1 MRDSTLEQFTCLK
14 QQLAQERDSIISRLA
29 DINAVLGAG
38 EAVSAP
44 SRESSDSQLTR
55 KAVYTPREG
64 SLPAKILAALG
75 KAGDCMRVKDIAIAV
90 KGSPML
96 VSQACAM
103 LRRKRALKRRGR
115 GSFALP

>member
-1 MRDSTLEQFTCLK
+1 MKDSTLEQFARLK
-14 QQLAQERDSIISRLA
+14 RQLVQERDSIISRLA
-29 DINAVLGAG
+29 DINAVLGGG

-44 SRESSDSQLTR
+44 SSESSDSQPTR
-55 KAVYTPREG
+55 KAAYTPREG
-64 SLPAKILAALG
+64 SLPAKIIAALE
-75 KAGDCMRVKDIAIAV
+75 KAGDSMRVKDIAAAV

-115 GSFALP
+115 GSFALS